1 MYLIEKRVDTVRIP
15 PDRLAEDYEKVCK
28 EIAQETFEGTMHGN
42 IMVVL
47 VRDINLVGE
56 GRMVYGD
63 GAVYQQVEYES
74 LSFEVRDKE
83 VINGFVCE
91 IVKFGAFIRF
101 GPLDGL
107 VHISQI
113 ASDHIDV
120 DLANQRLIAAE
131 SKRFLK
137 LEDEVRA
144 RIVSVAINDRSPR
157 ESKIGLT
164 MKQPGLGKLEWLEED
179 RKKAQEG
186 AK

>member
-1 MYLIEKRVDTVRIP
+1 MYLIEKRIDTVRIP
-15 PDRLAEDYEKVCK
+15 PERLSEDYENVCK
-28 EIAQETFEGTMHGN
+28 EIAQETFEGTMHDN

-47 VRDINLVGE
+47 VKDIKLIGE

-63 GAVYQQVEYES
+63 GAVYQKVEYQA

-83 VINGFVCE
+83 VINGFICE
-91 IVKFGAFIRF
+91 IVKFGAFVRF

-107 VHISQI
+107 IHISQI
-113 ASDHIDV
+113 STERIDV
-120 DLANQRLIAAE
+120 DLVNQRLISSE

-137 LEDEVRA
+137 IEDEVRA
-144 RIVSVAINDRSPR
+144 RIVSVAINERSPR

-179 RKKAQEG
+179 RKKEAE
-186 AK
+186 K